1 MRYHFTQN
9 VPANIL
15 EKAQIANQL
24 ENVVSQETQ
33 LKVLS
38 IVDNVQNMTQYRYGS
53 AHYISFSRR
62 RIAGMA
68 VYANLAG
75 RKFCHNQT
83 TSLLSKMI

>member
-1 MRYHFTQN
+1 MFRMRLRGLRISMT
-9 VPANIL
+9 VRPV
-15 EKAQIANQL
+15 K
-24 ENVVSQETQ
+24 
-33 LKVLS
+33 
-38 IVDNVQNMTQYRYGS
+38 NMTQYRYGS

>member
-38 IVDNVQNMTQYRYGS
+38 IVDNVQDE
-53 AHYISFSRR
+53 IK
-62 RIAGMA
+62 RIED
-68 VYANLAG
+68 
-75 RKFCHNQT
+75 
-83 TSLLSKMI
+83 